1 MEPIIAL
8 AVVTA
13 LIALGPLAARFG
25 YDSRDGYASQEQRL
39 AAHGMTWNELQ
50 HQEQLA
56 AEIEAARPV
65 ARPAIPTEAHPRP
78 VLA

>member
-8 AVVTA
+8 AVLA
-13 LIALGPLAARFG
+13 AFIALGPLAARFG
-25 YDSRDGYASQEQRL
+25 YDSRDGSPSQEERL
-39 AAHGMTWNELQ
+39 AAHGMTWNERR

-56 AEIEAARPV
+56 AEIAAARP
-65 ARPAIPTEAHPRP
+65 ALPPAFPAEAHRQP